1 MSYQFDSFVK
11 NSEANALKEM
21 IFNRVRERSQ
31 AIGEDVQSDVM
42 DMARN
47 SFVSN
52 NNPFS
57 QIMAH
62 KPAQTD
68 SFENTIKAVQKE
80 TEVQSETEN
89 KEETVGF
96 SKRELKPR
104 AVEQDRMVQAQ
115 ITSSTIMNTMDDAR
129 EGLKSKSSF
138 MGALN
143 FLNSQAA
150 VSLMRTRADRFEVLT

>member
-1 MSYQFDSFVK
+1 MSYKFDSFVK
-11 NSEANALKEM
+11 NTEANALKEM
-21 IFNRVRERSQ
+21 IFNRVRERTQ

-62 KPAQTD
+62 KSAQTD
-68 SFENTIKAVQKE
+68 SFENTVKAVKEDVKTEQNKE
-80 TEVQSETEN
+80 TQEN
-89 KEETVGF
+89 TVGF
-96 SKRELKPR
+96 PKRELKAR
-104 AVEQDRMVQAQ
+104 AIEQDRMVQAQ
-115 ITSSTIMNTMDDAR
+115 LTSGAIMNTMDDAR
-129 EGLKSKSSF
+129 EGLSNKTSF

>member
-31 AIGEDVQSDVM
+31 SISEDVQSDVM
-42 DMARN
+42 DSARE

-57 QIMAH
+57 QIIAH

-68 SFENTIKAVQKE
+68 SFESAVKSVQKE
-80 TEVQSETEN
+80 AEIQQKTEI
-89 KEETVGF
+89 KEDAVGF
-96 SKRELKPR
+96 SVHEPKAR
-104 AVEQDRMVQAQ
+104 ASEQTRMVQAQ
-115 ITSSTIMNTMDDAR
+115 ITSSAIMNTMDDAR
-129 EGLKSKSSF
+129 EGLSNKTSF